1 MDRLPNF
8 LSYGASLRG
17 APLLVNSRLW
27 RAVNWKLNSFSRC
40 YNGGQKWSWILS
52 TMGGNDCFFGHN
64 IGWTIAGGLGGWQD
78 EPLLGEWRDDRMNHY
93 WGEWGTT
100 GWTIV
105 GGVFGDDR
113 MNHCWGNEGN
123 TGKLSLGVERYL
135 TGFSTQSQVPLSPIV
150 VSQVVVFVSSRYAP
164 GPSCSN
170 AG

>member
-27 RAVNWKLNSFSRC
+27 RAVNWKLNS
-40 YNGGQKWSWILS
+40 LVVA
-52 TMGGNDCFFGHN
+52 TMEVKSEVEF
-64 IGWTIAGGLGGWQD
+64 WAPWVEMIAFLAITLD

-93 WGEWGTT
+93 WGKWGTT

-113 MNHCWGNEGN
+113 MNHCWGSEGN

-135 TGFSTQSQVPLSPIV
+135 TGFSTQSQVPSSPIV
-150 VSQVVVFVSSRYAP
+150 VSQVVVFVSSRYTP

>member
-1 MDRLPNF
+1 MSFVLHH
-8 LSYGASLRG
+8 LVI
-17 APLLVNSRLW
+17 APIRNINSR
-27 RAVNWKLNSFSRC
+27 
-40 YNGGQKWSWILS
+40 GQKCWVLSRNISKTSNPSLSHPKQSWILS
-52 TMGGNDCFFGHN
+52 TMGWNDCFFGHN

-113 MNHCWGNEGN
+113 MNHCWGSEGN